1 MGVKNLA
8 QLCSQQ
14 PNIGTRAALQKLCL
28 PRVRLLLLWRRH
40 LQFFTPPSSHLR
52 SRTTKPPLSQAE
64 EGGGG
69 EKRSLIR
76 DGSGR
81 DGGGA
86 SSGGVPEVEEGAGD
100 ADG

>member
-1 MGVKNLA
+1 MQPTA
-8 QLCSQQ
+8 QHRHTGCTAEALPSPRPATAAVASTSSVLHSSVFSSQI
-14 PNIGTRAALQKLCL
+14 PNYQT
-28 PRVRLLLLWRRH
+28 
-40 LQFFTPPSSHLR
+40 
-52 SRTTKPPLSQAE
+52 PLSQAE